1 MGIETVQDSRL
12 EVAMPSIAEKGYSDV
27 ILTLSTQGGHSSLP
41 PDHTGIGM
49 LGSIL
54 SFLESHPHQPSLS
67 PRNPVLTHLICLAD
81 ALDRNEKKSSSTT
94 SKGRED
100 WSLFSSREDKFCQ
113 DLNSPESNLDLN
125 SPTEGFKMTRRMR
138 KHLRNP
144 SKWNSV
150 AKEIAETGTRAER
163 FIIQTSQAIDIIG
176 GGVKANALP
185 EKVTALINH
194 RINVDSSV
202 TEIHERLEK
211 LVKKASKKF
220 GIKVVG
226 FGKEDVT
233 DEMIGKDGLNGILRV
248 SFSDYEALS
257 LEHELTFLSAL
268 FDLILRLSAESWKN
282 LRANANLVYHFA
294 SIFSSGFDYQSYLPT
309 FNHV

>member
-27 ILTLSTQGGHSSLP
+27 ILTLSTKGGHSSLP
-41 PDHTGIGM
+41 PEHTGIGM

-54 SFLESHPHQPSLS
+54 SFLESYPHQPSLS

-81 ALDRNEKKSSSTT
+81 ALDRNEKECSSTT
-94 SKGRED
+94 SKGREN
-100 WSLFSSREDKFCQ
+100 WNLFSSREDKSYQ
-113 DLNSPESNLDLN
+113 DLNSPESNLDLKHGF
-125 SPTEGFKMTRRMR
+125 SQTEGFKMTKRMR
-138 KHLRNP
+138 KDLRRP

-150 AKEIAETGTRAER
+150 AEEIAETGTRAER
-163 FIIQTSQAIDIIG
+163 FIIQTSQAIDIIS

-226 FGKEDVT
+226 FGEEDVE

-248 SFSDYEALS
+248 SFSDYEAFP
-257 LEHELTFLSAL
+257 LENELTFLSAL
-268 FDLILRLSAESWKN
+268 FDLLLRLSS
-282 LRANANLVYHFA
+282 
-294 SIFSSGFDYQSYLPT
+294 
-309 FNHV
+309 